1 MPLGPCCIQMSWLMF
16 RTTDARWDMLWEIV
30 SEKGSGTRVRRGV
43 EKPQKQLSV
52 AKVSIPGAS

>member
-1 MPLGPCCIQMSWLMF
+1 MSWLMF